1 MLVIVNVD
9 VIIMIF
15 EKTFP
20 QVIELLHLLQD
31 SIQFREEAEALEASA
46 HTEGRESDDDD
57 LPFCA
62 GVRHGWR
69 RIRRGTPLPRILP
82 ADRLRRYHAGV
93 CLPATMITHLTSQK
107 PPIGYIFV
115 PENTYPISDS
125 DPTLYTV
132 RYLPLSLTLILPIT
146 NVP

>member
-82 ADRLRRYHAGV
+82 ADRLWRYHAGV
-93 CLPATMITHLTSQK
+93 CLPATIITSQ
-107 PPIGYIFV
+107 Y
-115 PENTYPISDS
+115 SRS
-125 DPTLYTV
+125 RL
-132 RYLPLSLTLILPIT
+132 
-146 NVP
+146 